1 MLREGEREEEMN
13 FAAQENT
20 RIPNLGEAF
29 RRKGS
34 QGGTL
39 GTFQGIH
46 SPRKGHPVRTHWL
59 L

>member
-13 FAAQENT
+13 FTAQEIT

-39 GTFQGIH
+39 GTFPGIR
-46 SPRKGHPVRTHWL
+46 SPREGHPVRTQWL